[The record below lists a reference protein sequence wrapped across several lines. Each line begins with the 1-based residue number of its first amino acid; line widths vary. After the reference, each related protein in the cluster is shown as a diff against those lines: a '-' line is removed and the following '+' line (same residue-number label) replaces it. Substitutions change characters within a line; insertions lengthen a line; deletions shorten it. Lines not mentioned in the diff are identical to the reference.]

1 MNARRKKEP
10 VKEPVKRF
18 HYEVKFKPYNTGKVL
33 IGGNYFPKVNHV
45 TKEGEKVQAALL
57 GIESDFSR
65 RRIRNAIFY
74 MLFVVFMFFLAFTYE
89 RLMK

>member
-10 VKEPVKRF
+10 VKEPKRF
-18 HYEVKFKPYNTGKVL
+18 NYEVKFKPYNTGKVL
-33 IGGNYFPKVNHV
+33 IGGNYFPKTNYV

-65 RRIRNAIFY
+65 RKVRNFIFY
-74 MLFVVFMFFLAFTYE
+74 MVAVCFIFLVLASYE
-89 RLMK
+89 RLI

>member
-10 VKEPVKRF
+10 PKRF
-18 HYEVKFKPYNTGKVL
+18 HYEVKYKPYNTGKVL
-33 IGGNYFPKVNHV
+33 IGGNYFPQQNHV

-65 RRIRNAIFY
+65 RKVRNFIFY
-74 MLFVVFMFFLAFTYE
+74 MIAVCFIFLVLASYE
-89 RLMK
+89 RLI

>member
-10 VKEPVKRF
+10 VKEPKRF
-18 HYEVKFKPYNTGKVL
+18 NYEVKFKPYNTGKVL
-33 IGGNYFPKVNHV
+33 IGGNYFPKTNHV

-65 RRIRNAIFY
+65 RRVRNFIFY
-74 MLFVVFMFFLAFTYE
+74 MLFVVFMFFLAITYE
-89 RLMK
+89 ELMR